1 MFEKQSATGIINVSV
16 RLTGRF
22 SKTLKIKVKE
32 LKKGFLKIKNKLVTR
47 VRFVP
52 VYAANGTQFYLVS
65 LATFLALFYWRPM
78 LCVYIYQGRRLRF
91 SAIKLCVTQ

>member
-16 RLTGRF
+16 CLGKF
-22 SKTLKIKVKE
+22 SKTLKRKLKE
-32 LKKGFLKIKNKLVTR
+32 FKKGFLEIKKKLVTR

-78 LCVYIYQGRRLRF
+78 LCVYIYQGRRLG
-91 SAIKLCVTQ
+91 LVQ